1 MSLILPASPQIHS
14 PSEDEPRVVK
24 AHVYLNTNT
33 AVFNDQIGTI
43 DVCFENGKLTTDKK
57 IFERHVLVVED
68 LSQIPDGPM
77 RSFFEAMSLI
87 VQPGGS
93 PQNTA
98 PQNAQAPKSPHFR
111 SLKILNGLV
120 SKQLLEK
127 SYLPIFRTLIGQLYK
142 LSNQSQA
149 AVQSATL
156 AANQGYAPAQDNLG
170 TMYYRGEG
178 NLPQHLIK
186 AARLYKLAADQGY
199 APAQN
204 NLGMMYYDGEG
215 NLPKDPI

>member
-1 MSLILPASPQIHS
+1 
-14 PSEDEPRVVK
+14 
-24 AHVYLNTNT
+24 
-33 AVFNDQIGTI
+33 
-43 DVCFENGKLTTDKK
+43 
-57 IFERHVLVVED
+57 
-68 LSQIPDGPM
+68 M

-215 NLPKDPI
+215 NLPKDPIEAVRLYKLAADQGDAPAQGNLGRMYYDGEGNLPKDPIEAVRLYKLAADQGYAPAQFNLGMMYYDGEGNLP